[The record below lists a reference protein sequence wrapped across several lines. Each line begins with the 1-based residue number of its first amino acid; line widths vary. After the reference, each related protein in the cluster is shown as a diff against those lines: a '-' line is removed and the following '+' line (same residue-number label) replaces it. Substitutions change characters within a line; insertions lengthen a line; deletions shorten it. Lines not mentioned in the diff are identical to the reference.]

1 MIDALLKK
9 HKQPFLR
16 WWLLISIIVITFVGL
31 YVTGIIEQVYSV
43 DVSKLSFLI
52 FGLMAFMSVKC
63 GYDTYRLTATDI
75 KTEKDIDKIYA
86 TAELGWFTSDFCLTL
101 GMIGTV
107 AGFIFMLS
115 TAFATIDVS
124 NVNSLQNV
132 LTKMSA
138 GMGTA
143 LYTTA
148 AGLVSSAFLKLQ
160 YFNFTSEVD
169 RLVTLSGI
177 KHGQTER

>member
-43 DVSKLSFLI
+43 DVTKLSFLI
-52 FGLMAFMSVKC
+52 FGLMAFMSIKC

-75 KTEKDIDKIYA
+75 ATEKDIDEIYA

-107 AGFIFMLS
+107 AGFLLMLNSAFADLNVRDVQNMQSAIADMAVGMSTALS
-115 TAFATIDVS
+115 TTLIGLICS
-124 NVNSLQNV
+124 I
-132 LTKMSA
+132 LTKAQMVIIENSWDA
-138 GMGTA
+138 
-143 LYTTA
+143 
-148 AGLVSSAFLKLQ
+148 
-160 YFNFTSEVD
+160 E
-169 RLVTLSGI
+169 
-177 KHGQTER
+177 QT